1 MLCSSVFR
9 SGHHRVDQNRP
20 APAATGIPRRKCP
33 TSLPPAIQYGQLFAP
48 RPFSIPQKRLHSR
61 NNSSSAPQPQ
71 QAIKPPPAAQNRC
84 TAPPR
89 PPNAISGGRGGP
101 HTPGIAHQTMLRPSP
116 ERHPHPP
123 RCLPGC
129 SGPASHRETN
139 TLGPHFASRGPSF
152 QHAMLHAVTL
162 AQPPRL
168 CAGAALVA
176 VSQTFVLRHR
186 SSRTGRT
193 GQATQGRCCTDAH
206 GWHQRPALTP

>member
-1 MLCSSVFR
+1 MCLANRARRSLRKTASPPPQRPATPLVAHRAGNLMKKPRR
-9 SGHHRVDQNRP
+9 SGAKSVMRAAKKPGGNFGPHRDN
-20 APAATGIPRRKCP
+20 ATETVALHRRYAQSHIKQCYAHPRNDTRTLRVVSP
-33 TSLPPAIQYGQLFAP
+33 DAGTSLP
-48 RPFSIPQKRLHSR
+48 
-61 NNSSSAPQPQ
+61 
-71 QAIKPPPAAQNRC
+71 
-84 TAPPR
+84 
-89 PPNAISGGRGGP
+89 
-101 HTPGIAHQTMLRPSP
+101 
-116 ERHPHPP
+116 
-123 RCLPGC
+123 
-129 SGPASHRETN
+129 ASVHRETN

-152 QHAMLHAVTL
+152 QHEMLHAVTL